1 MDKIFVFGK
10 ATHGVNFTD
19 REKETT
25 RLVSNF
31 ENGINTILISPRR
44 WGKTSLVRKAS
55 KIVNE
60 QNGLVKVISLDGFLC
75 RTEADFYMLF
85 STEIIKQTSSKWEEW
100 IDNAKRLLSRV
111 SPKITIG
118 SDPINDFSLSF
129 DITSGSHSEHDIL
142 DLPQKIA
149 EEKGISIVVCI
160 DEFQQIAEFSHSKN
174 FQKKMRSVWQL
185 QSKVSYCLYGSKMHI
200 LSELF
205 SKQSMPFYKFG
216 DVIFLQKISEKDWVK
231 YICSRFEQSGKS
243 ISVDY
248 ATRICQTVD
257 CHSSYVQQFSW
268 LVWIKTQSIVSEE
281 NFIEA
286 LEDLFDQNKI
296 LFYRNIEELT
306 SYQLNFLRA
315 IVNGLESEFTKSEN
329 LKKYN
334 LGTSANVSRLK
345 KSLEKK
351 EIVDIAGKKVSIQD
365 PVFKLWLKNEMIVS
379 NSNE

>member
-1 MDKIFVFGK
+1 
-10 ATHGVNFTD
+10 
-19 REKETT
+19 
-25 RLVSNF
+25 
-31 ENGINTILISPRR
+31 
-44 WGKTSLVRKAS
+44 
-55 KIVNE
+55 
-60 QNGLVKVISLDGFLC
+60 
-75 RTEADFYMLF
+75 
-85 STEIIKQTSSKWEEW
+85 
-100 IDNAKRLLSRV
+100 
-111 SPKITIG
+111 
-118 SDPINDFSLSF
+118 
-129 DITSGSHSEHDIL
+129 
-142 DLPQKIA
+142 
-149 EEKGISIVVCI
+149 
-160 DEFQQIAEFSHSKN
+160 
-174 FQKKMRSVWQL
+174 
-185 QSKVSYCLYGSKMHI
+185 MHI

-315 IVNGLESEFTKSEN
+315 IINGLDSEFTKSEN

-334 LGTSANVSRLK
+334 LGTSANVSHLK
-345 KSLEKK
+345 KSLEQK

>member
-1 MDKIFVFGK
+1 MDKIFVFGT
-10 ATHGVNFTD
+10 ATQGVNFTD
-19 REKETT
+19 REQDTK
-25 RLVSNF
+25 RLISNF
-31 ENGINTILISPRR
+31 ENGVNTIVISPRR

-60 QNGLVKVISLDGFLC
+60 QNGLVKVIMLDGFLC

-85 STEIIKQTSSKWEEW
+85 STELIKQTSSKWEEW

-118 SDPINDFSLSF
+118 SDPIHDFSLSF
-129 DITSGSHSEHDIL
+129 DIISDKQSELDIL

-149 EEKGISIVVCI
+149 EEKGISMVVCI

-185 QSKVSYCLYGSKMHI
+185 QSKVSYCLYGSKMYI
-200 LSELF
+200 LNELF

-216 DVIFLQKISEKDWVK
+216 DVIFLKKISEKDWIPF
-231 YICSRFEQSGKS
+231 ICSRFEQTGKS
-243 ISVDY
+243 ISEDF
-248 ATRICQTVD
+248 AARICQAVD
-257 CHSSYVQQFSW
+257 CHSSYVQQLSW
-268 LVWIKTQSIVSEE
+268 LVWIKTQSVVAEE
-281 NFIEA
+281 HFLDA

-306 SYQLNFLRA
+306 SYQLNFLKA
-315 IVNGLESEFTKSEN
+315 IVNGVDSEFTKSEN

-345 KSLEKK
+345 KSLEQK
-351 EIVDIAGKKVSIQD
+351 EIIDISGRKVSIQD
-365 PVFKLWLKNEMIVS
+365 PVFKRWLKNEMPMTG
-379 NSNE
+379 NTN

>member
-129 DITSGSHSEHDIL
+129 DITSGSHSENDIL

-160 DEFQQIAEFSHSKN
+160 DEFQQIAEFSHSKK

-231 YICSRFEQSGKS
+231 FICSRFEQSGKS

-345 KSLEKK
+345 KSLEQK
-351 EIVDIAGKKVSIQD
+351 EIIDIAGKKVSIQD